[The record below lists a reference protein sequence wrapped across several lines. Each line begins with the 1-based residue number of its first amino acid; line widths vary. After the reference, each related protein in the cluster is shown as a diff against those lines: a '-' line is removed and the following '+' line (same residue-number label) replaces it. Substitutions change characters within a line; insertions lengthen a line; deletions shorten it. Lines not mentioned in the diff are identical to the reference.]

1 MVTVERVK
9 RLRLPRRLLRRRLCR
24 RLRRRRRLPRRRKPL
39 IYLED
44 CSIHRNRFAAHR
56 LLKFHSSK
64 IFYSSKARSQ
74 RVVT

>member
-9 RLRLPRRLLRRRLCR
+9 RPRLPRRL
-24 RLRRRRRLPRRRKPL
+24 LRRRRRLPRRRKPL